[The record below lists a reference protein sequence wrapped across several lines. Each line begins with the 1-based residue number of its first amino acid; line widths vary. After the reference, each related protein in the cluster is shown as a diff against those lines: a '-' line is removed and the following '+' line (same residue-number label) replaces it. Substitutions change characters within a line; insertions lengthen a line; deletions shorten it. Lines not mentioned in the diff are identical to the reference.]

1 MQHERISA
9 RRRTLKGGKVI
20 LSKSTLIDCVIR
32 DLSETGARLEF
43 SGATSLPSEFKL
55 QFATSGEERL
65 VTLTWQRGLSA
76 GVHFEAPR
84 P

>member
-20 LSKSTLIDCVIR
+20 LSKSTLIDCMIK

-55 QFATSGEERL
+55 QFTTSGEEKL

-76 GVHFEAPR
+76 GVHFEAFP
-84 P
+84 